1 MVLAVAQ
8 NVEFIDSLYQS
19 WKSDPEAVPRE
30 WQAFFEGFDFAVSS
44 EVGREGVCTRGEL
57 LRQARVEALIS
68 RHRELGHL
76 LACLDPLET
85 CSLEHPLLSLESVGL
100 SEEDLER
107 SFPTPSLIGT
117 EESSLRE
124 IVEMLRDTYCHSV
137 GVEYMHL
144 QDPGERR
151 WLQERM
157 EPVRNRSRFQP
168 DERLRILR
176 YLSEAMQFDQFLHNK
191 YLSQKRF
198 SIQGAEAVVPML
210 DGLIRHAA
218 KDGCRELILGMAH
231 RGRLNVQVNNL
242 GKPFEAVFCEFEDSY
257 DPESLVGSGDV
268 KYHKGYL
275 SDVETPE
282 GHPVRLLL
290 VTNPSHLEAVDPVV
304 EGIARARQEQLGD
317 GDPRLVL
324 PVLMHG
330 DAAFAGQGVV
340 SETLNLSQL
349 EGYRTGGTIHVVINN
364 QIGFTTLPE
373 DARSTRYSTDVAK
386 MLMVPIFHVHG
397 EDPEAVVH
405 VVRLAC
411 DYRVRFRKDVVID
424 LVCYRRYGH
433 NEGDEPYFTQPLM
446 YERIRHRPAVPELY
460 ARTLLRE
467 GIVSG
472 EEMEAAKAE
481 YSRGLEE
488 AYRAAHDRTCPAPE
502 YRFYEAWE
510 NFGREYDP
518 DPVET
523 GVEEEKLLGFAR
535 RAVQVPDG
543 FALNPKLER
552 ILGKRIE
559 NVEAGDS
566 LDWATA
572 EMLAFASLLSEG
584 TPIRLSGQDSRR
596 GTFSQ
601 RHSTLFDVK
610 TGESF
615 VPLNHLGEGAARFFV
630 YDSMLSESA
639 VLGFE
644 YGYSV
649 VSPETLVIWEAQF
662 GDFANNAQ
670 GVIDQFISSS
680 EVKWGRRSGLVLL
693 LPHALEGQ
701 GPEHSSARLERF
713 LQLCAEDNMQ
723 VCYPTT
729 PAQYFH
735 LLRRQIRQL
744 FRKPLI
750 VMAPKSLLRNPQAVS
765 SLSELSRGR
774 FREILP
780 DEGSGDSVRRVLLCS
795 GKMYYELAEKREADG
810 HSDHAILRLEQFY
823 PRPDEAFKAV
833 VRSFAEVRE
842 WLWVQEEP
850 RNMGA
855 WIFVRDWIEDLTGR
869 RPGYVGRKAS
879 PSPAT
884 GYHGV
889 HRMEQAEILAMAF
902 DPKAYRRR
910 MNEV

>member
-8 NVEFIDSLYQS
+8 SAEFIDSLYQR
-19 WKSDPEAVPRE
+19 WQSDPEDVPRE
-30 WQAFFEGFDFAVSS
+30 WKSFFEGFDFAASS
-44 EVGREGVCTRGEL
+44 EAAKEGICARGEL
-57 LRQARVEALIS
+57 LRQARVEALIA

-85 CSLEHPLLSLESVGL
+85 CSLEHPLLSLEGL
-100 SEEDLER
+100 GLKEEDLEK
-107 SFPTPSLIGT
+107 SFFTPSLVDT
-117 EESSLRE
+117 EELSLGE

-157 EPVRNRSRFQP
+157 EPARNRPRFQA
-168 DERLRILR
+168 DDKRRILR
-176 YLSEAMQFDQFLHNK
+176 YLSEAMQFDHFLHNK

-198 SIQGAEAVVPML
+198 SIQGAEAVVPMM
-210 DGLIRHAA
+210 DELIRHAA
-218 KDGCRELILGMAH
+218 EGGCREVILGMAH

-268 KYHKGYL
+268 KYHKGYF
-275 SDVETPE
+275 SDVKTPE

-304 EGIARARQEQLGD
+304 EGITRARQEQLGE
-317 GDPRLVL
+317 GDSRLALAVL
-324 PVLMHG
+324 VHG

-349 EGYRTGGTIHVVINN
+349 EGYRTGGTLHVVINN

-405 VVRLAC
+405 VVRLAH
-411 DYRVRFRKDVVID
+411 DYRMRFQKDVVID
-424 LVCYRRYGH
+424 LVCYRRFGH
-433 NEGDEPYFTQPLM
+433 NEGDEPYFTQPRM
-446 YERIRHRPAVPELY
+446 YERIRHRLPVPELY
-460 ARTLLRE
+460 GKALMRE
-467 GIVSG
+467 GIVT
-472 EEMEAAKAE
+472 EEELEAARE
-481 YSRGLEE
+481 DYSRKLEE
-488 AYRAAHDRTCPAPE
+488 AYKSAHDRTCPAPE
-502 YRFYEAWE
+502 VRFYESWE
-510 NFGREYDP
+510 AIREEYTP

-523 GVEEEKLLGFAR
+523 GVEKAELLRLAR
-535 RAVQVPDG
+535 RHVQVPEG

-559 NVEAGDS
+559 TVEAGAP

-584 TPIRLSGQDSRR
+584 TPIRLSGQDTRR

-615 VPLNHLGEGAARFFV
+615 VPLNHLEGNAAPFFV

-644 YGYSV
+644 YGYSI

-670 GVIDQFISSS
+670 GIIDQFISSS
-680 EVKWGRRSGLVLL
+680 EAKWQRRSGLVLL

-701 GPEHSSARLERF
+701 GPDHSSARLERF
-713 LQLCAEDNMQ
+713 LQLCAGNNMQ

-735 LLRRQIRQL
+735 LLRRQMRQP
-744 FRKPLI
+744 FRKPLV
-750 VMAPKSLLRNPQAVS
+750 VMAPKSLLRHPRAVS
-765 SLSELSRGR
+765 SLSELSRGH
-774 FREILP
+774 FYEVLP
-780 DEGSGDSVRRVLLCS
+780 DETSVDLPRRVLLCS
-795 GKMYYELAEKREADG
+795 GKIYYELAEKRESDKHAD
-810 HSDHAILRLEQFY
+810 HVILRLEQFY
-823 PRPDEAFKAV
+823 PRPDVAFKDSV
-833 VRSFAEVRE
+833 QSFKDVRE

-850 RNMGA
+850 QNMGG
-855 WIFVRDWIEDLTGR
+855 WSFVRDWIEELTGR
-869 RPGYVGRKAS
+869 KPGYAGRKPS

-889 HRMEQAEILAMAF
+889 HKIEQAEILAMAF
-902 DPKAYRRR
+902 DPRAFRRR
-910 MNEV
+910 MNLV

>member
-8 NVEFIDSLYQS
+8 SAEFIDSLYQR
-19 WKSDPEAVPRE
+19 WQSDPEGVPRE
-30 WQAFFEGFDFAVSS
+30 WRTFFEGFEFAASS
-44 EVGREGVCTRGEL
+44 GAGKEEVCSRGEL
-57 LRQARVEALIS
+57 LRQARVEILIS

-85 CSLEHPLLSLESVGL
+85 CSLEHPLLSLDGL
-100 SEEDLER
+100 GLTEEDLEKT
-107 SFPTPSLIGT
+107 FFTPSLVDT
-117 EESSLRE
+117 EKLSLGE
-124 IVEMLRDTYCHSV
+124 IVEMLRATYCHSV
-137 GVEYMHL
+137 GVEYMHM

-157 EPVRNRSRFQP
+157 EPVRNRTRFQA
-168 DERLRILR
+168 EEKRRILR
-176 YLSEAMQFDQFLHNK
+176 FLTEAMQFDQFLHNK

-198 SIQGAEAVVPML
+198 SIQGAEAVVPMM
-210 DGLIRHAA
+210 DALIRHVAGG
-218 KDGCRELILGMAH
+218 GCREVILGMAH

-257 DPESLVGSGDV
+257 DPDSLVGSGDV

-275 SDVETPE
+275 SEVETPE

-290 VTNPSHLEAVDPVV
+290 VHNPSHLEAVNPVV
-304 EGIARARQEQLGD
+304 EGITRARQEQVGRGD
-317 GDPRLVL
+317 SRRVL
-324 PVLMHG
+324 AVLMHG

-349 EGYRTGGTIHVVINN
+349 DGYGTGGTIHVVINN

-386 MLMVPIFHVHG
+386 MLMVPVFHVHG

-411 DYRVRFRKDVVID
+411 DYRTQFQKDVVID
-424 LVCYRRYGH
+424 LVCYRRFGH
-433 NEGDEPYFTQPLM
+433 NEGDEPYFTQPRM
-446 YERIRHRPAVPELY
+446 YERIRHRPPVPELY
-460 ARTLLRE
+460 GKALLRE
-467 GIVSG
+467 GIITV
-472 EEMEAAKAE
+472 EELEADREA
-481 YSRGLEE
+481 YSRRLEE
-488 AYRAAHDRTCPAPE
+488 AYRSVHDRICPAPE
-502 YRFYEAWE
+502 MPFYELWE
-510 NFGREYDP
+510 NIRDEYSP

-523 GVEEEKLLGFAR
+523 GVEEGKLHRLALR
-535 RAVQVPDG
+535 SVQVPDG
-543 FALNPKLER
+543 FALHPKLER
-552 ILGKRIE
+552 ILGRRIE
-559 NVEAGDS
+559 NVEGGG
-566 LDWATA
+566 LIDWATA
-572 EMLAFASLLSEG
+572 EMLAFGSLLSEG

-601 RHSTLFDVK
+601 RHSMLFDVK

-615 VPLNHLGEGAARFFV
+615 VPLNHLGGGSAPFFV

-644 YGYSV
+644 YGYSI

-670 GVIDQFISSS
+670 GVIDQFISSA
-680 EVKWGRRSGLVLL
+680 EAKWRRHSGLVLL

-713 LQLCAEDNMQ
+713 LQLCADDNMQ

-735 LLRRQIRQL
+735 LLRRQMKQP
-744 FRKPLI
+744 FRKPLVI
-750 VMAPKSLLRNPQAVS
+750 MAPKSLLRHPRAVS
-765 SLSELSRGR
+765 ALAELTRGH
-774 FREILP
+774 FQEILP
-780 DEGSGDSVRRVLLCS
+780 DSSVPESPRRVLLCS
-795 GKMYYELAEKREADG
+795 GKIYYELAEKRESGG
-810 HSDHAILRLEQFY
+810 HADHAILRLEQFY
-823 PRPDEAFKAV
+823 PRPDAAFREAV
-833 VRSFAEVRE
+833 QSLMDVRE

-850 RNMGA
+850 QNMGG
-855 WIFVRDWIEDLTGR
+855 WTFVRDWIEEGTGR
-869 RPGYVGRKAS
+869 KVGYVGRKAS

-889 HRMEQAEILAMAF
+889 HKIEQAEILSMAF
-902 DPKAYRRR
+902 DAKAFRRR
-910 MNEV
+910 MNLV